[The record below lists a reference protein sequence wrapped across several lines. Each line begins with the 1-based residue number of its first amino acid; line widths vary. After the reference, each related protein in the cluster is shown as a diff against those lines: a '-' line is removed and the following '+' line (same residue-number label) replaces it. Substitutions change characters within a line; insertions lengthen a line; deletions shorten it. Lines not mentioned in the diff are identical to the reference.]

1 MSTTLAEM
9 QTSAVAKPKPNVAMG
24 FLTGEG
30 FDQLLRV
37 SNMLSSSTMVPVA
50 YRAYKEIKQG
60 GNVTGYEKNTAGIA
74 NCAVAL
80 NMAQRMNADPLMIMQ
95 NLHIIEG
102 RPSWSSAFIIA
113 AINSCGR
120 YSSLRFVLSE
130 PGETTEVEYKTT
142 EWVPVAGGKNR
153 PQDVMKTIKVQHQ
166 TCIAWAIEKET
177 GERLESPR
185 VSIQMAIDEGWL
197 TKKGSK
203 WQTIPELML
212 RYRCASFFGRL
223 YAPELLMGLQT
234 SEEVH
239 DFIEAKPDG
248 MGGFSVSLTDLQDQ
262 AAPPIPDAEDSNTS
276 DAEFVDDVK
285 PAAKA
290 KPKPKPDKTTDPV
303 DETSDPV
310 DVEPETVDAEP
321 EITAADTGGM
331 NFE

>member
-1 MSTTLAEM
+1 MSKPTSLAEM
-9 QTSAVAKPKPNVAMG
+9 QTSAVAKPKPTAPMS

-37 SNMLSSSTMVPVA
+37 SNMLSSSTMVPVV
-50 YRAYKEIKQG
+50 YRRFKEVKQFG
-60 GNVTGYEKNTAGIA
+60 EVTGYEENTAGIA

-80 NMAQRMNADPLMIMQ
+80 NMAQRMGADPLMIMQ

-130 PGETTEVEYKTT
+130 PGDPVEVSYTAT
-142 EWVPVAGGKNR
+142 EWVKPAGGGKNR
-153 PQDVMKTIKVQHQ
+153 PNEVTKTIKVRHQ
-166 TCIAWAIEKET
+166 TCLAWAIEKDT
-177 GERLESPR
+177 GERLESPV

-239 DFIEAKPDG
+239 DFIDATPDG
-248 MGGFSVSLTDLQDQ
+248 AGNFAVNLGDLQNQ
-262 AAPPIPDAEDSNTS
+262 AAPPIPDS
-276 DAEFVDDVK
+276 DDVVD
-285 PAAKA
+285 ADASESA
-290 KPKPKPDKTTDPV
+290 ETATKTTESATDQA
-303 DETSDPV
+303 ETV
-310 DVEPETVDAEP
+310 TETAETVDDSPTNTDSLNLE
-321 EITAADTGGM
+321 
-331 NFE
+331 

>member
-1 MSTTLAEM
+1 MNQPMTLADM
-9 QTSAVAKPKPNVAMG
+9 QTSAVAKPKSAAPMS
-24 FLTGEG
+24 FLTSDG

-50 YRAYKEIKQG
+50 YRAFKEVKQNG
-60 GNVTGYEKNTAGIA
+60 QVTGYEKNGAGLA

-80 NMAQRMNADPLMIMQ
+80 NMAQRMGADPLMIMQ

-130 PGETTEVEYKTT
+130 PGEVVEVPYTVT
-142 EWVPVAGGKNR
+142 EWVKQPSGGKAR
-153 PQDVMKTIKVQHQ
+153 PNEVTRTVKVRHQ
-166 TCIAWAIEKET
+166 TCIAWAIEKES
-177 GERLESPR
+177 GERLESPV

-197 TKKGSK
+197 TRKGSK

-234 SEEVH
+234 AEEAQDVI
-239 DFIEAKPDG
+239 DATPDG
-248 MGGFSVSLTDLQDQ
+248 AGGFSVNLSDLQNTESS
-262 AAPPIPDAEDSNTS
+262 PPAKPDTNDVEDAEVLPDTEQTA
-276 DAEFVDDVK
+276 DEPAQEVD
-285 PAAKA
+285 
-290 KPKPKPDKTTDPV
+290 PDT
-303 DETSDPV
+303 ET
-310 DVEPETVDAEP
+310 ETAP
-321 EITAADTGGM
+321 ADTTGLS
-331 NFE
+331 FE

>member
-1 MSTTLAEM
+1 MSTSLAEM
-9 QTSAVAKPKPNVAMG
+9 QTSAVAKPKANVAMG
-24 FLTGEG
+24 FLTGDG

-50 YRAYKEIKQG
+50 YRAFKEIKQG
-60 GNVTGYEKNTAGIA
+60 GQVTGYEKNTAGIA

-130 PGETTEVEYKTT
+130 PGETTEVEYKVT
-142 EWVPVAGGKNR
+142 EWVSPGGGAKNR
-153 PQDVMKTIKVQHQ
+153 PQEVTKKIKVQHQ
-166 TCIAWAIEKET
+166 TCVAWAIEKET

-262 AAPPIPDAEDSNTS
+262 AAPPIPDAEDGNTS
-276 DAEFVDDVK
+276 DAEFVEDAE
-285 PAAKA
+285 PTKA
-290 KPKPKPDKTTDPV
+290 TVKPKPKPKAETKTPDPV
-303 DETSDPV
+303 EEPSDPV
-310 DVEPETVDAEP
+310 EEEAEVVTQP
-321 EITAADTGGM
+321 ADTGGM